1 MLQRWL
7 LKYAALTIVHAFI
20 SCVAVVIVVAAAMSP
35 GTEWLLRLTV
45 ILWDFLFFPLLCLD
59 WAGIEL
65 VPIDSPLAIAI
76 NSPTWSAIVSAIWL
90 VASRYRHRKLNKAKR
105 VDETMEL

>member
-35 GTEWLLRLTV
+35 GTEWLLRVTAL
-45 ILWDFLFFPLLCLD
+45 LWGFLFFPLLWLD

-65 VPIDSPLAIAI
+65 VPLDSPLAIAI
-76 NSPTWSAIVSAIWL
+76 NTPAWAAVAWVIWL
-90 VASRYRHRKLNKAKR
+90 VASRCRHRKLNKAER